1 MKKVII
7 SMACM
12 VGMIAFSACSDND
25 EPNGGG
31 QDAPIERKDISL
43 SRAEAELVNGQS
55 EFAYKLFAKALEAS
69 SGNQNVILAPYTLSS
84 ALSMVANAAEGQ
96 VADEIARAMGWK
108 DASDVEAMNALYSRL
123 TSELLKVDNKVTFTV
138 SNSAWLH
145 PDYDFAS
152 AFKNAVEKS
161 YNAETFKADFNTQQ
175 GIDLFNQWC
184 AKASNGLISN
194 ALEEPFDAL
203 AAIASVNYFNGKWSD
218 PFDASL
224 THESVFNN
232 ADLSTSTVDM
242 MEDVFGNSLYGGT
255 NYWAVTQPYG
265 NEAFRMVLIL
275 PSEGTSVSEVAAGL
289 TPESLKASLSK
300 IKGSVG
306 LKMPKFKVEYSND
319 NMMDVLKLLD
329 MPTAM
334 DPKYSLLLKLA
345 TKDSEAVKRIG
356 IGKVIHKV
364 MVAVDEEG
372 AKAAGVGILPG
383 WSTSPGLPS
392 KDIVFDRP
400 FIFIIDEVSTGSV
413 LFMGAVNAL

>member
-1 MKKVII
+1 MKKVILL
-7 SMACM
+7 MACM

-31 QDAPIERKDISL
+31 QDTPIERKDISL

-55 EFAYKLFAKALEAS
+55 EFAYKLFAKTLEAS
-69 SGNQNVILAPYTLSS
+69 SGNQNVILAPYTLSG
-84 ALSMVANAAEGQ
+84 ALSMAANAAEGQ
-96 VADEIARAMGWK
+96 VADEIARAMGWN

-184 AKASNGLISN
+184 AKTSNGLISN

-203 AAIASVNYFNGKWSD
+203 AAIASVNYFNGKWSN

-242 MEDVFGNSLYGGT
+242 MEDDNVPVYAGS
-255 NYWAVTQPYG
+255 NYQAIALPYG
-265 NEAFRMVLIL
+265 NKAFRMVLVL

-289 TPESLKASLSK
+289 TAESLKASLSDAV
-300 IKGSVG
+300 GFCG
-306 LKMPKFKVEYSND
+306 LKMPKFKAQYNNG
-319 NMMDVLKLLD
+319 NMMGILKLLD

-334 DPKYSLLLKLA
+334 DPERSVLIKLA
-345 TKDSEAVKRIG
+345 TKDGEAAKRIG
-356 IGKVIHKV
+356 IGKVINQV
-364 MVAVDEEG
+364 IVEVDEEG
-372 AKAAGVGILPG
+372 AKAVGAGSIIGGEIAAGP
-383 WSTSPGLPS
+383 TNEY
-392 KDIVFDRP
+392 IVFDRP